1 MSPFGNAEFGNFMAV
16 TIHVGH
22 YVQRKVAGLTL
33 NVDTLW
39 ATAIAIVVVLGLGF
53 AVRARATS
61 GVPGRLQ
68 VIWELIIDAVTKQV
82 ESTIG
87 PRGARI
93 VPLAI
98 CLFFVILISNWVE
111 MLPNITHPALFP
123 APTADV
129 NTTMGYA
136 FLVIILV
143 HIASIREKGI
153 GGYVGH
159 YFKPYV
165 FLFPVNVIE
174 EVAKPFTLALRLF
187 GNMFAG
193 GLMLALIVA
202 LPWVY
207 VSMPVATIWKLFDMG
222 IGAIQA
228 FIFALL
234 TILYFEMGMTDAH

>member
-1 MSPFGNAEFGNFMAV
+1 MNPVILAV
-16 TIHVGH
+16 TIHVGQ
-22 YVQRKVAGLTL
+22 YVQRKFGGLTL

-39 ATAIAIVVVLGLGF
+39 ASAIAIAIVLILGI
-53 AVRARATS
+53 AVRMKATS

-68 VIWELIIDAVTKQV
+68 TMWEMIIDAVSRQV

-98 CLFFVILISNWVE
+98 CLFFIILISNWVE
-111 MLPNITHPALFP
+111 LLPNITHPALFP

-193 GLMLALIVA
+193 GLMLALIAA
-202 LPWVY
+202 LPWIY
-207 VSMPVATIWKLFDMG
+207 VSTPLATVWKLFDMG
-222 IGAIQA
+222 IGGIQA

-234 TILYFEMGMTDAH
+234 TILYFEMGMASAH

>member
-1 MSPFGNAEFGNFMAV
+1 LNPVTLAV
-16 TIHVGH
+16 TIHVGQ
-22 YVQRKVAGLTL
+22 YVQRKFAGLTL

-39 ATAIAIVVVLGLGF
+39 ASAIAIAIVLILGI
-53 AVRARATS
+53 AVRMKATS

-68 VIWELIIDAVTKQV
+68 TIWEIIIEAVSKQV

-98 CLFFVILISNWVE
+98 CLFFIILISNWVE
-111 MLPNITHPALFP
+111 LLPNITHPALFP

-153 GGYVGH
+153 GGYIGH

-202 LPWVY
+202 LPWIY
-207 VSMPVATIWKLFDMG
+207 VSTPVATIWKLFDMG

-234 TILYFEMGMTDAH
+234 TILYFEMGMTDSH

>member
-1 MSPFGNAEFGNFMAV
+1 MNLVILAV
-16 TIHVGH
+16 NIHVGQ
-22 YVQRKVAGLTL
+22 YVQRKFAGLAL

-39 ATAIAIVVVLGLGF
+39 ASAIAIAIVLILGI
-53 AVRARATS
+53 AVRMKATS

-68 VIWELIIDAVTKQV
+68 VMWELIIDAVSKQV

-98 CLFFVILISNWVE
+98 CLFFIILISNWVE
-111 MLPNITHPALFP
+111 LLPNITHPALFP

-153 GGYVGH
+153 GGYIGH
-159 YFKPYV
+159 YFRPYV

-193 GLMLALIVA
+193 GLMLALIAA
-202 LPWVY
+202 LPWIY
-207 VSMPVATIWKLFDMG
+207 ISTPLATVWKLFDMG

-234 TILYFEMGMTDAH
+234 TILYFEMGMGNAH

>member
-1 MSPFGNAEFGNFMAV
+1 MSLFGNAEFGNFVAV

-39 ATAIAIVVVLGLGF
+39 ATAIAIVVVLALGF
-53 AVRARATS
+53 TARVKATS
-61 GVPGRLQ
+61 GVPGKLQ
-68 VIWELIIDAVTKQV
+68 VVWELIIEAVTKQV

-98 CLFFVILISNWVE
+98 CLFFIILISNWVE

-202 LPWVY
+202 LPWIY